1 MILKTIIIDDEVKAI
16 ETLEMLL
23 TNYCDGIEIIG
34 TASSSDEALKLIKNS
49 EPNLVFLD
57 IEMPNKTG
65 FELIS
70 NLGVFHFSL
79 VFVTAYNQYAI
90 KAFDL
95 SAIDYLLKPVP
106 IERLKKTINRIKTRN
121 AFKSDFNSYKVLSNQ
136 FKSGKLTSITI
147 PYKDRHVVVKFENL
161 IGIEAN
167 QAYTS
172 LVCIND
178 SGELKS
184 YTYSKNLS
192 YFENL
197 LTKNLG
203 FFRCHRSWIINLKHV
218 RALNKKG
225 FEAQTINGLTIPI
238 SRRKIKA
245 FSELI

>member
-1 MILKTIIIDDEVKAI
+1 MILKTIIIDDEVKAV

-106 IERLKKTINRIKTRN
+106 IERLKKTINRVKTRN

>member
-1 MILKTIIIDDEVKAI
+1 MILKTIIIDDEVKAV

>member
-106 IERLKKTINRIKTRN
+106 IERLKKTINRVKTRN

>member
-16 ETLEMLL
+16 ETLQMLL
-23 TNYCDGIEIIG
+23 INYCEGIEIIG

-49 EPNLVFLD
+49 EPDLVFLD
-57 IEMPNKTG
+57 IEMPKKTG
-65 FELIS
+65 FELI
-70 NLGVFHFSL
+70 NDLGVFHFSL

-106 IERLKKTINRIKTRN
+106 VERLKKTINRVRSRHLH
-121 AFKSDFNSYKVLSNQ
+121 KSDFKLFKGLSNQ
-136 FKSGKLTSITI
+136 LKSGKLSSITV
-147 PYKDRHVVVKFENL
+147 PYKDRHVVVKFENI
-161 IGIEAN
+161 IGIEAK

-178 SGELKS
+178 TGELKS

-197 LTKNLG
+197 LTNGLS
-203 FFRCHRSWIINLKHV
+203 FFRCHRSWIINLKHIKT
-218 RALNKKG
+218 LNKKG
-225 FEAQTINGLTIPI
+225 FEAQTTNGFKIPV
-238 SRRKIKA
+238 SRRRIKA